1 MKPFITIKELSHLL
15 ETREVS
21 VTEVVDFFAKR
32 IKKYNPDLNAV
43 LEQWDPVIDFN
54 DFDSVDEQGLLFGI
68 PGLFKDNICQEGQI
82 TSAGS
87 QILKNYRAPYNATI
101 VNRLAAEGAIS
112 LGRTN
117 MDEFAMGSSGEFSG
131 YSTTYNPWNKAHSP
145 GGSSSGSAAAVA
157 AGMVP
162 WAIGSETGG
171 SVRQPAAFCN
181 LVGLYPTYGLFSRY
195 GLMAFGSSLDQ
206 PGPLTLTVY
215 DNALVASAL
224 SGHDPKDST
233 SLPEPKRDYTKKLD
247 GKMPEGITIGVIK
260 DAIESDGV
268 HPEIKER
275 FVQAI
280 KDLENLGANITYIS
294 MPAFKYAISVY
305 FILSRAEAASN
316 LARFDGSLYGAREE
330 HPKDLQEMY
339 FLTRENNF
347 GAEVKRRI
355 LMGNYVL
362 GSSQKEAYYEKARQV
377 RNVLHAE
384 FSDAFQ
390 SVDMIISPTTSS
402 LPFTLGKEST
412 DPLAMYMNDY
422 FSLPNCVTGMP
433 GLSVPCG
440 MSSSGLPI
448 GFQFVGPRLS
458 EELLY
463 RVAYAYESNTP
474 HHLHRPGQY
483 E

>member
-1 MKPFITIKELSHLL
+1 MKPFITIKELSHLIS
-15 ETREVS
+15 TREVS
-21 VTEVVDFFAKR
+21 VNEVVSFFSQR
-32 IKKYNPDLNAV
+32 INQFNPGLNAV
-43 LEQWDPVIDFN
+43 LEQWDPT
-54 DFDSVDEQGLLFGI
+54 VDLADLNEEGLLFGI
-68 PGLFKDNICQEGQI
+68 PGLFKDNICQEGHI
-82 TSAGS
+82 ASAGS
-87 QILKNYRAPYNATI
+87 QILKNYTAPYNATI
-101 VNRLAAEGAIS
+101 VNRLEAEGAVS

-131 YSTTYNPWNKAHSP
+131 YAIAHNPWNKAHSP

-157 AGMVP
+157 SGMVP

-224 SGHDPKDST
+224 SGHDSKDSS

-247 GKMPEGITIGVIK
+247 GKMPENITIGVIK

-268 HPEIKER
+268 NPEIKAS
-275 FVQAI
+275 FIQAI
-280 KDLENLGANITYIS
+280 KDLENLGANITYIT

-316 LARFDGSLYGAREE
+316 LARFDGSLYGAREMST
-330 HPKDLQEMY
+330 KDLQEMY
-339 FLTRENNF
+339 YLTRENNF

-362 GSSQKEAYYEKARQV
+362 GSSQKEAYYDKAQQV
-377 RNVLHAE
+377 RNVLQAE
-384 FSDAFQ
+384 FSDAFEK
-390 SVDMIISPTTSS
+390 VDAIISPTTSS
-402 LPFTLGKEST
+402 LAFTLGKEST

-440 MSSSGLPI
+440 ISSTGLPI

-463 RVAYAYESNTP
+463 RIAYAYESNTP
-474 HHLHRPGQY
+474 HHLNRPDEY